1 MGASNSKA
9 ALAARLRVTRCHA
22 VRSSAHVEI
31 HLRDRSRNGAFAF
44 PSYFNLGT
52 TTRARARRSTR
63 STWSGTLTTTS
74 TTSGSCSRCRPAAPA
89 AAPPRTHS
97 GCATLWSM
105 AVRGRGGAL
114 RGRVCS
120 RLRAF
125 AATRLSPTVGEE
137 RAACTC
143 RRCGWLRRYTVGAD
157 RSAV

>member
-1 MGASNSKA
+1 VLTWKSIYEIQKWSMCVSIILQLRYYHSRTGAPIHPEHLEWDSDDDVDHEWLVQQVPSDSSRSCA
-9 ALAARLRVTRCHA
+9 A
-22 VRSSAHVEI
+22 S
-31 HLRDRSRNGAFAF
+31 
-44 PSYFNLGT
+44 
-52 TTRARARRSTR
+52 
-63 STWSGTLTTTS
+63 
-74 TTSGSCSRCRPAAPA
+74 
-89 AAPPRTHS
+89 THS

-143 RRCGWLRRYTVGAD
+143 HRCGWLRRYTVGAD